1 MRHPL
6 LFLLGFISVCL
17 PLPGSATTPFDVT
30 DYGAVG
36 DGKTLD
42 TAAIQKAIDTC
53 AQAGGGTVF
62 FPPGKY
68 LTGSLSLKSH
78 LVFSVGPGAELL
90 GSPNPADYPVRPS
103 PWGDGEQVISPLI
116 YGEDLEDVTLVG
128 PGTINGQGE
137 IWWRRAWATDSK
149 PSVPKVTEITPEE
162 ARAAIVHG
170 RPRLIR
176 LVHCTRVT
184 LDGLTLINAG
194 MWTVN
199 PVFCEF
205 VTVRDLRI
213 HNPVPSPNTDGIN
226 PEGCRNVAISG
237 CTIDVGDDCVT
248 LKSGTDEVGRKMGK
262 PTENVTITNCTML
275 NGHGGVV
282 VGSEM
287 SGGVR
292 NVTVT
297 NCVFQGTLRGIRLKS
312 KRGRGGLVEGI
323 SVDNIVMQNVG
334 TAFDITSFYGD
345 EKTAGQILPV
355 DDGTPRFRDIRL
367 SNITARG
374 STGAGQLTGLLEMPM
389 EDVVFSNIDIAAKTG
404 FAIHSAKGI
413 VFRNVRIDTDTGP
426 ALTGENVEGLV
437 LDGVGTGTPHATAP
451 VIDLTDVR
459 GLSLRNCLAPGGTGT
474 FLQVGGKSSGLTLQ
488 GNDLRAAAKP
498 VQAAEGLTVDTL
510 TGTGG

>member
-1 MRHPL
+1 MRL
-6 LFLLGFISVCL
+6 LLLLLLGSLSVGL
-17 PLPGSATTPFDVT
+17 PIHGGAPAPFNVT
-30 DYGAVG
+30 DYGAAG
-36 DGKTLD
+36 DGVKKD
-42 TAAIQKAIDTC
+42 TAAIQKAIDAC

-90 GSPNPADYPVRPS
+90 GSPDPADYPVRAS

-116 YGEDLEDVTLVG
+116 YGEDLVDVSLIG

-137 IWWRRAWATDSK
+137 IWWRRAWASEPK
-149 PSVPKVTEITPEE
+149 SSVPKVTEITPDQ
-162 ARAAIVHG
+162 AKAAIIHG

-176 LVHCTRVT
+176 LVRCTRVT
-184 LDGLTLINAG
+184 LDGLELINSG

-226 PEGCRNVAISG
+226 PESCRNVAISG

-248 LKSGTDEVGRKMGK
+248 LKSGTDDVGRKMGK

-282 VGSEM
+282 IGSEM

-292 NVTVT
+292 NVTVS
-297 NCVFQGTLRGIRLKS
+297 NCVFQGTQRGIRLKS
-312 KRGRGGLVEGI
+312 KRGRGGIVEGI
-323 SVDNIVMQNVG
+323 SVNNIVMQDVG
-334 TAFDITSFYGD
+334 GAIDITSFYGD
-345 EKTAGQILPV
+345 EKTMGQLVPV

-374 STGAGQLTGLLEMPM
+374 STTAGQLTGLLEMPM
-389 EDVVFSNIDIAAKTG
+389 EDVILSNIDIEAKSG
-404 FAIHSAKGI
+404 FAIHNAKGI
-413 VFRNVRIDTDTGP
+413 VFRNVRIDTAAGP
-426 ALTGENVEGLV
+426 ALTGDNVENLV
-437 LDGVGTGTPHATAP
+437 LDGFATSAPHADAP
-451 VIDLTDVR
+451 VIDLKDVR
-459 GLSLRNCLAPGGTGT
+459 QLSLRNCLAPTGTGT
-474 FLQVGGKSSGLTLQ
+474 FLQVSGKSSGLTLQ
-488 GNDLRAAAKP
+488 ANDLRAAAKP
-498 VQAAEGLTVDTL
+498 VQTADGVDKVETL
-510 TGTGG
+510 N